1 MIKKKENYTM
11 NNFETVAK
19 VLAEYKEIDPS
30 EIKTETTFE
39 ELGFDSLDIVE
50 IIMNLEEAFDLEL
63 EMSESLVDVKSL
75 LSYIESLQA
84 KA

>member
-1 MIKKKENYTM
+1 M

-30 EIKTETTFE
+30 EIKMETTFE

-50 IIMNLEEAFDLEL
+50 VIMNLEEAFDLEL
-63 EMSESLVDVKSL
+63 EMNESLVDVQSL
-75 LSYIESLQA
+75 VAYIESLQQA
-84 KA
+84 KASHYD

>member
-30 EIKTETTFE
+30 EIKMETTFE

-50 IIMNLEEAFDLEL
+50 IIMNLDLEL
-63 EMSESLVDVKSL
+63 EMNESLVDVKSL

>member
-1 MIKKKENYTM
+1 MKL
-11 NNFETVAK
+11 VAK

-30 EIKTETTFE
+30 EIKMETTFE

-63 EMSESLVDVKSL
+63 EMHESLVDVKSL
-75 LSYIESLQA
+75 ISYIESLQA

>member
-1 MIKKKENYTM
+1 M

-30 EIKTETTFE
+30 EIKMETTFE

-50 IIMNLEEAFDLEL
+50 IIMNLEEAFDFEL
-63 EMSESLVDVKSL
+63 EMHESLVDVKSL
-75 LSYIESLQA
+75 ISYIESLQA

>member
-1 MIKKKENYTM
+1 M

-19 VLAEYKEIDPS
+19 VLAEYKEIDPA
-30 EIKTETTFE
+30 EIKMETTFE

-50 IIMNLEEAFDLEL
+50 VIMNLEEAFDLEL
-63 EMSESLVDVKSL
+63 EMNESLVDVKSL
-75 LSYIESLQA
+75 VAYIESLQQA

>member
-1 MIKKKENYTM
+1 M
-11 NNFETVAK
+11 
-19 VLAEYKEIDPS
+19 
-30 EIKTETTFE
+30 ETTFE

-63 EMSESLVDVKSL
+63 EMHESLVDVKSL
-75 LSYIESLQA
+75 ISYIESLQA

>member
-1 MIKKKENYTM
+1 MNENFKK
-11 NNFETVAK
+11 VAK

-30 EIKTETTFE
+30 EISVNTTFE

-50 IIMNLEEAFDLEL
+50 IVMNLEEVFDLEL
-63 EMSESLVDVKSL
+63 EMNESLVDVKSL

-84 KA
+84 

>member
-1 MIKKKENYTM
+1 M
-11 NNFETVAK
+11 NNFETVVK

-30 EIKTETTFE
+30 EIKMETTFE

-63 EMSESLVDVKSL
+63 EMHESLVDVKSL
-75 LSYIESLQA
+75 ISYIESLQA

>member
-1 MIKKKENYTM
+1 M

-30 EIKTETTFE
+30 EIKMETTFE